1 MTNNPPSSRIQPGE
15 YGFPLKLKP
24 RYDNFIGGDWVA
36 PVDGEYYS
44 NLTPVTGQPLCEI
57 ASSGKRDIDLA
68 LDAAHKAKDKWGQ
81 TSVQDRAAILFKIAD
96 RMEQNLELLATA
108 ETWDNGKPIRETM
121 AADVPLAI
129 DHFRYFASCI
139 RAQEGGISEVD
150 KDTVAYHFHEP
161 LGVVAAITPWNS
173 PIASEMQKVAPAIAA
188 GNAVI
193 LKPAEATPLMAL
205 ELARIF
211 EQAGLPAGL
220 LSVLPGKGS
229 VIGDALAR
237 HPRVRKISFT
247 GGTTTGRHLAHV
259 AAEKLIPASLE
270 LGGKSPTIVLEDADI
285 EQAARGI
292 CYGIFSSAG
301 QACIAGSRLFIHES
315 IYAPLMSRLLE
326 LTRGLRVGHPFTDGV
341 HVGPLIGEKHRQS
354 VIQYVELAKR
364 EGGRVLCGGEI
375 PADPALANGSFFQ
388 PTIIEGLSNSA
399 RACQEEIFGPV
410 LVAMPFADEATLIRE
425 ANDSVYGLAAG
436 IWTRDTGRA
445 LRLSEQ
451 LEAGTVWINTYKVF
465 AISTPFGGFKESG
478 LGREK
483 GIQGLKAWMQQKS
496 IYLATGNSV
505 NHWCD

>member
-1 MTNNPPSSRIQPGE
+1 MKALDI
-15 YGFPLKLKP
+15 
-24 RYDNFIGGDWVA
+24 FIGGKWRPGGGEVLQSHFPADGSLNATLNAASLDDLEEAIAVGERAWRAPAWRNALPHQRARILHHVA
-36 PVDGEYYS
+36 NEIEARVDA
-44 NLTPVTGQPLCEI
+44 LAQMQ
-57 ASSGKRDIDLA
+57 SS
-68 LDAAHKAKDKWGQ
+68 
-81 TSVQDRAAILFKIAD
+81 
-96 RMEQNLELLATA
+96 
-108 ETWDNGKPIRETM
+108 DNGKPLAETRGLVLS
-121 AADVPLAI
+121 AAGTA
-129 DHFRYFASCI
+129 RYFAAACELL
-139 RAQEGGISEVD
+139 EGELPTPRISQVL
-150 KDTVAYHFHEP
+150 TFSRYEP

-173 PIASEMQKVAPAIAA
+173 PIASEMQKIAPAIAA

-247 GGTTTGRHLAHV
+247 GGTNTGRHLAHV

-292 CYGIFSSAG
+292 CYGIFSSGG
-301 QACIAGSRLFIHES
+301 QACIAGSRLFVHQQV
-315 IYAPLMSRLLE
+315 YAPLMARLLE
-326 LTRGLRVGHPFTDGV
+326 LTRGLRIGNPFTEGT
-341 HVGPLIGEKHRQS
+341 HVGPLINQKHRQS
-354 VIQYVELAKR
+354 VMDYVALAQQ
-364 EGGRVLCGGEI
+364 EGGRVLCGGEV
-375 PADPALANGSFFQ
+375 PADPQLAGGSYFQ
-388 PTIIEGLSNSA
+388 PTIIEGLNNQA
-399 RACQEEIFGPV
+399 RTCREEIFGPV
-410 LVAMPFADEATLIRE
+410 LVAMPFRDEAELIAE

-436 IWTRDTGRA
+436 IWTRDSGRA

-465 AISTPFGGFKESG
+465 SVSTPFGGFKESG

-496 IYLATGNSV
+496 VYLATGNGI

>member
-1 MTNNPPSSRIQPGE
+1 MQEHSIFVGGVWRRGNGE
-15 YGFPLKLKP
+15 VMHSTFP
-24 RYDNFIGGDWVA
+24 A
-36 PVDGEYYS
+36 DGS
-44 NLTPVTGQPLCEI
+44 LNATLNA
-57 ASSGKRDIDLA
+57 ASIDDLN
-68 LDAAHKAKDKWGQ
+68 DAVKCA
-81 TSVQDRAAILFKIAD
+81 DRAWRAPEWRQQLPHQRAKILHNVAALIESRLD
-96 RMEQNLELLATA
+96 ELAQMQSR
-108 ETWDNGKPIRETM
+108 DNGKPLVEARGLVM
-121 AADVPLAI
+121 SAAATA
-129 DHFRYFASCI
+129 RYFAAACELL
-139 RAQEGGISEVD
+139 EGELPTPRQPDLLTLSR
-150 KDTVAYHFHEP
+150 YEP

-173 PIASEMQKVAPAIAA
+173 PIASEMQKIAPAIAA

-237 HPRVRKISFT
+237 HPKVRKISFT

-259 AAEKLIPASLE
+259 AAEKLIPTSLE

-301 QACIAGSRLFIHES
+301 QACIAGSRLFIHEQV
-315 IYAPLMSRLLE
+315 YAPLMARLLE
-326 LTRGLRVGHPFTDGV
+326 LTRGLRVGHPFNNDT
-341 HVGPLIGEKHRQS
+341 HVGPLISAQHRQK
-354 VIQYVELAKR
+354 VLEYVELAKR
-364 EGGRVLCGGEI
+364 EGGRVLCGGEV
-375 PADPALANGSFFQ
+375 PADPALVAGNYFQ
-388 PTIIEGLSNSA
+388 PTLIEGLTNSA
-399 RACQEEIFGPV
+399 RVCQEEIFGPV
-410 LVAMPFADEATLIRE
+410 LVVMPFSDEQALIAE

-436 IWTRDTGRA
+436 VWTRDTGRA

-451 LEAGTVWINTYKVF
+451 LEVGTVWINTYKVF
-465 AISTPFGGFKESG
+465 SISTPFGGFKESG

>member
-1 MTNNPPSSRIQPGE
+1 MDELMI
-15 YGFPLKLKP
+15 
-24 RYDNFIGGDWVA
+24 FIGGHWRRGGGEAMNSIFPADGTLNATLRTASLDDLEEAIVCAESAWRDPAWRNALPHQRAKVLHKVA
-36 PVDGEYYS
+36 D
-44 NLTPVTGQPLCEI
+44 EI
-57 ASSGKRDIDLA
+57 DAR
-68 LDAAHKAKDKWGQ
+68 LDA
-81 TSVQDRAAILFKIAD
+81 
-96 RMEQNLELLATA
+96 LAQMQSR
-108 ETWDNGKPIRETM
+108 DNGKPLAEARGLVIS
-121 AADVPLAI
+121 AAATA
-129 DHFRYFASCI
+129 RYFAAACELL
-139 RAQEGGISEVD
+139 EGELPTPRQPDLLTLSRYEAI
-150 KDTVAYHFHEP
+150 
-161 LGVVAAITPWNS
+161 GVVAAITPWNS

-205 ELARIF
+205 ELAQIF
-211 EQAGLPAGL
+211 ERAGLPAGL

-247 GGTTTGRHLAHV
+247 GGTATGRHLAHV
-259 AAEKLIPASLE
+259 AAEKLIPTSLE

-285 EQAARGI
+285 ELAARGI

-301 QACIAGSRLFIHES
+301 QACIAGSRLFIHQQV
-315 IYAPLMSRLLE
+315 YAPLMARLLE
-326 LTRGLRVGHPFTDGV
+326 LTRGLRVGHPFSRDT
-341 HVGPLIGEKHRQS
+341 HVGPLISEAHRQR
-354 VIQYVELAKR
+354 VLEYVELAKQ

-375 PADPALANGSFFQ
+375 PADPALAAGSFIL
-388 PTIIEGLSNSA
+388 PTIVEGLKNSS
-399 RACQEEIFGPV
+399 RTCQEEIFGPV
-410 LVAMPFADEATLIRE
+410 VVALPFSDESELIRE

-445 LRLSEQ
+445 LRLSER
-451 LEAGTVWINTYKVF
+451 LEVGTVWINTYKVF
-465 AISTPFGGFKESG
+465 SISTPFGGFKESG

>member
-1 MTNNPPSSRIQPGE
+1 MDDLTI
-15 YGFPLKLKP
+15 
-24 RYDNFIGGDWVA
+24 FIGGHWRHGTGNLMHSYFPA
-36 PVDGEYYS
+36 DGSVNASLHAASLED
-44 NLTPVTGQPLCEI
+44 LDEAI
-57 ASSGKRDIDLA
+57 ACA
-68 LDAAHKAKDKWGQ
+68 
-81 TSVQDRAAILFKIAD
+81 DRAWQDPAWRNMLAHQRAKILHKVAD
-96 RMEQNLELLATA
+96 LIESRVDALAQVQSR
-108 ETWDNGKPIRETM
+108 DNGKPLAETRGLVM
-121 AADVPLAI
+121 SAAGCA
-129 DHFRYFASCI
+129 RYFAAACELL
-139 RAQEGGISEVD
+139 EGELPTPRHNDLLTLSR
-150 KDTVAYHFHEP
+150 YEP

-247 GGTTTGRHLAHV
+247 GGTRTGRHLAHV
-259 AAEKLIPASLE
+259 AADKLIPASLE

-285 EQAARGI
+285 DQAARGI
-292 CYGIFSSAG
+292 CYGIFSSGG
-301 QACIAGSRLFIHES
+301 QACIAGSRLFVDEKV
-315 IYAPLMSRLLE
+315 YPQLMTRLLE
-326 LTRGLRVGHPFTDGV
+326 LTRGLRIGHPFNADT
-341 HVGPLIGEKHRQS
+341 HVGPLINQPHRDS
-354 VIQYVELAKR
+354 VLAYVELAKR

-375 PADPALANGSFFQ
+375 PADPALAAGSYFQ
-388 PTIIEGLSNSA
+388 PTIVEGLNNSA
-399 RACQEEIFGPV
+399 RVCQEEIFGPV
-410 LVAMPFADEATLIRE
+410 LIAMPFSDEEQLIRE

-436 IWTRDTGRA
+436 IWTRDSGRA
-445 LRLSEQ
+445 LRLSDR
-451 LEAGTVWINTYKVF
+451 LDAGTVWINTYKVF
-465 AISTPFGGFKESG
+465 SISTPFGGFKESG

>member
-1 MTNNPPSSRIQPGE
+1 METLSI
-15 YGFPLKLKP
+15 
-24 RYDNFIGGDWVA
+24 FIGGSWRLGGGEAMRSYFPADGSVNATLNAASLEDLQEAIECAERAWRDPQWRNTLPHQRAKLLHKVA
-36 PVDGEYYS
+36 DAIESRVDE
-44 NLTPVTGQPLCEI
+44 
-57 ASSGKRDIDLA
+57 LA
-68 LDAAHKAKDKWGQ
+68 
-81 TSVQDRAAILFKIAD
+81 
-96 RMEQNLELLATA
+96 RMQSR
-108 ETWDNGKPIRETM
+108 DNGKPLAEARGLVM
-121 AADVPLAI
+121 SAAGTA
-129 DHFRYFASCI
+129 RYFAAACELL
-139 RAQEGGISEVD
+139 EGELPTPRQQDLLTLSR
-150 KDTVAYHFHEP
+150 YEP

-237 HPRVRKISFT
+237 HPLVRKISFT

-259 AAEKLIPASLE
+259 AAEKLIPTSLE

-285 EQAARGI
+285 ELAARGI

-301 QACIAGSRLFIHES
+301 QACIAGSRLFIHEQV
-315 IYAPLMSRLLE
+315 YAPLMARLLE
-326 LTRGLRVGHPFTDGV
+326 LTRGLRVGHPFSADT
-341 HVGPLIGEKHRQS
+341 HLGPLINEKHRQS
-354 VIQYVELAKR
+354 VLEYVELAKH
-364 EGGRVLCGGEI
+364 EGGRVLCGGEV
-375 PADPALANGSFFQ
+375 PADPALAAGSFFM
-388 PTIIEGLSNSA
+388 PTIIEGLNNQA
-399 RACQEEIFGPV
+399 RVCQEEIFGPV
-410 LVAMPFADEATLIRE
+410 VIAIPFSNEAALMTQ
-425 ANDSVYGLAAG
+425 ANDSIYGLAAG

-445 LRLSEQ
+445 LRLSDA
-451 LEAGTVWINTYKVF
+451 LEVGTVWINTYKVF
-465 AISTPFGGFKESG
+465 SISTPFGGFKESG

-496 IYLATGNSV
+496 IYLATGNGV

>member
-1 MTNNPPSSRIQPGE
+1 MDELMI
-15 YGFPLKLKP
+15 
-24 RYDNFIGGDWVA
+24 FIGGQWRRGGGEA
-36 PVDGEYYS
+36 MRSTFPADGTL
-44 NLTPVTGQPLCEI
+44 NATL
-57 ASSGKRDIDLA
+57 
-68 LDAAHKAKDKWGQ
+68 
-81 TSVQDRAAILFKIAD
+81 RAASLDDLEEAIVCAESAWRDPAWRSALPHQRAKVLHKVAD
-96 RMEQNLELLATA
+96 EIDARLDELAQMQSR
-108 ETWDNGKPIRETM
+108 DNGKPLAEARGLVIS
-121 AADVPLAI
+121 AAATA
-129 DHFRYFASCI
+129 RYFAAACELL
-139 RAQEGGISEVD
+139 EGELPTPRQPDLLTLSRYEAI
-150 KDTVAYHFHEP
+150 
-161 LGVVAAITPWNS
+161 GVVAAITPWNS

-211 EQAGLPAGL
+211 ERAGLPAGL

-237 HPRVRKISFT
+237 HPKVRKISFT
-247 GGTTTGRHLAHV
+247 GGTATGRHLAHV
-259 AAEKLIPASLE
+259 AAEKLIPTSLE

-285 EQAARGI
+285 ERAARGI

-301 QACIAGSRLFIHES
+301 QACIAGSRLFIHQQV
-315 IYAPLMSRLLE
+315 YAPLMARLLE
-326 LTRGLRVGHPFTDGV
+326 LTQGLRVGHPFSRDT
-341 HVGPLIGEKHRQS
+341 HVGPLISEAHRQR
-354 VIQYVELAKR
+354 VLEYVELAKQ

-375 PADPALANGSFFQ
+375 PADPALAAGSFVL
-388 PTIIEGLSNSA
+388 PTIIEGLKNSA
-399 RACQEEIFGPV
+399 RTCQEEIFGPV
-410 LVAMPFADEATLIRE
+410 VVALPFSDESELIRE

-436 IWTRDTGRA
+436 IWTCDTGRA
-445 LRLSEQ
+445 LRLSER
-451 LEAGTVWINTYKVF
+451 LEVGTVWINTYKVF